1 MRNKQTNKPQSMDLL
16 ERVNLAHLTQGVTAT
31 ILLNV
36 LNGNSLWQGPQ
47 SQFNLNFTLI
57 VLF

>member
-1 MRNKQTNKPQSMDLL
+1 MDLL

-31 ILLNV
+31 ILLNI